1 MIRHGTTVR
10 KMIGGQPEHTGT
22 DQSSLPEVPAVKGG
36 TAYISNERSPPVHR
50 WRAFLFLSRSVT
62 AAPSL
67 SSSSVCL
74 QPWMQEVLSFLLLA
88 VLTPPLRRS
97 VSILVPEH
105 TALLL
110 TRTQSEH

>member
-1 MIRHGTTVR
+1 MKEALQFIA
-10 KMIGGQPEHTGT
+10 GGLSYFSAGQLGISLHRS
-22 DQSSLPEVPAVKGG
+22 QSCGL
-36 TAYISNERSPPVHR
+36 
-50 WRAFLFLSRSVT
+50 RSVI
-62 AAPSL
+62 AAPSQ
-67 SSSSVCL
+67 SSSSVFL